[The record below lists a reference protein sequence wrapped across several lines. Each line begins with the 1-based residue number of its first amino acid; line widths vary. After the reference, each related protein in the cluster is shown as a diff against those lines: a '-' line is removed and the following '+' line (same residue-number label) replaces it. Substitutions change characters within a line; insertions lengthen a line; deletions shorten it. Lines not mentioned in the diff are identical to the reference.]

1 MRHSILTFA
10 GTTIYDSAKVAR
22 VYFLEM
28 DRLFS
33 LINIGKF
40 EQLQEPFCNNYKAC
54 LNSLYKKKIYSAGT
68 NESDFYELSYSSST
82 SS

>member
-1 MRHSILTFA
+1 
-10 GTTIYDSAKVAR
+10 
-22 VYFLEM
+22 M

-68 NESDFYELSYSSST
+68 NESDFCEL
-82 SS
+82 